1 MAQHDHRFS
10 QFLEQQHEE
19 GMPLAAASDR
29 VDLRPLGTASIRAA
43 SINAESTNTAPI
55 NTYLAHFNCTGL
67 VRQNGEVF
75 EQSDFVVGICFP
87 DAYLSHF
94 DTARVLSW
102 CAPNE
107 IWHPNIRMPFACA
120 GNMQPGTSLVDLL
133 FQIHEMITYQN
144 VEMRE
149 HNALNKEAC
158 AWARNNTH
166 RFPVDRR
173 PLKRR
178 LRTTGHRAIS
188 HGETSP
194 ESTLQQVR

>member
-19 GMPLAAASDR
+19 GMALAAASDR

-67 VRQNGEVF
+67 VRQNGQVF
-75 EQSDFVVGICFP
+75 EHNDYVVGICFP

-107 IWHPNIRMPFACA
+107 IWHPNIRMPFACVKEFTVFTITHA
-120 GNMQPGTSLVDLL
+120 HNLAHFANLTSTFFNFFASSSV
-133 FQIHEMITYQN
+133 I
-144 VEMRE
+144 
-149 HNALNKEAC
+149 
-158 AWARNNTH
+158 
-166 RFPVDRR
+166 
-173 PLKRR
+173 
-178 LRTTGHRAIS
+178 
-188 HGETSP
+188 
-194 ESTLQQVR
+194 